1 MEVRSVQSLMLRRPV
16 VLKNNN
22 TLRDAARAMQHNEV
36 GCVLISDLHGVLTGI
51 MTDRDLAIALGSERV
66 RTSNRLSQATEM
78 PLIYVS
84 ENSTTAEV
92 IAVMKQF
99 AIRRVPVVRIQK
111 NGRQRCLG
119 MITLDDLVR
128 GGHISIEEES
138 EILNSQ
144 LKAPKDVV
152 SRSRVKSIFHNQ
164 DQREASLY
172 LFLKKIESGTGLDAV
187 SAKSLTVHVLSV
199 LFRGLSSKSSKNL
212 LSQLPYELQVQ
223 LMSEVG
229 GVDRTITAKSFLKQ
243 FQKRYKMDDEGA
255 LELLHNFWASLGEAL
270 SVGEIEKIHR
280 QLPRDMAS
288 LFNKPLV

>member
-1 MEVRSVQSLMLRRPV
+1 MEVRSVQSLPLRRPV
-16 VLKNNN
+16 VLKNSN

-36 GCVLISDLHGVLTGI
+36 GCVLISDQHGVLKGV
-51 MTDRDLAIALGSERV
+51 MTDRDLAMALGSERV
-66 RTSNRLSQATEM
+66 RSSSRLSQATEM

-84 ENSTTAEV
+84 ENATTAEV

-99 AIRRVPVVRIQK
+99 AIRRVPVVRIHK

-144 LKAPKDVV
+144 LKAPKDIV
-152 SRSRVKSIFHNQ
+152 SRSRVKNIFRNQ

-172 LFLKKIESGTGLDAV
+172 VFLKKIENGTGLDAI

-199 LFRGLSSKSSKNL
+199 LFRCLSSKSSKSI
-212 LSQLPYELQVQ
+212 LSQLPYELQ
-223 LMSEVG
+223 
-229 GVDRTITAKSFLKQ
+229 AKMPGML
-243 FQKRYKMDDEGA
+243 DAA
-255 LELLHNFWASLGEAL
+255 LFHLAKN
-270 SVGEIEKIHR
+270 
-280 QLPRDMAS
+280 
-288 LFNKPLV
+288 